1 MKKLI
6 KITLVIALLQC
17 LHACKT
23 IDTHLFP
30 KKEKQLSGL
39 SIGAVGVENGLFESG
54 FESKAQPNMNKKLSV
69 NVQQKTFSKNHFKRF
84 EQMQGSE
91 KMSLKYIDSL
101 PHKPSYFE
109 IELTDDIAFAT
120 SIREDDNKGVY
131 AFSKANKNT
140 RVVTKLS
147 LVFKND
153 GPTNGNIFYITKGN
167 QGASQLETISKDG
180 SRKLYQFSDAIIF
193 DYELS
198 YFCWGTDTYGKI
210 AAFDLVEEGKSCAR
224 PLSRK
229 AKTFNKEKNLF
240 NY

>member
-6 KITLVIALLQC
+6 KITFVIALLQC

-23 IDTHLFP
+23 IDAHLIP

-54 FESKAQPNMNKKLSV
+54 FESKALLNLDKKLRV
-69 NVQQKTFSKNHFKRF
+69 NVQQKAFNKSHFKRF
-84 EQMQGSE
+84 DQMQGSE
-91 KMSLKYIDSL
+91 KMSLKYIDSIPL
-101 PHKPSYFE
+101 KPSYFE
-109 IELTDDIAFAT
+109 IELTDDIVYAT
-120 SIREDDNKGVY
+120 SLMEDGNKGVY
-131 AFSKANKNT
+131 AFAKANKNT

-147 LVFKND
+147 LVFKDD

-180 SRKLYQFSDAIIF
+180 SRKLYQFSDALIF